1 MFKRSNFFKIS
12 VSSFVL
18 AWIFLAVPLFDMVN
32 GVLVVRGYIP
42 EGGLFS
48 PSKLGRLM
56 AGILLLWVAYRYRL
70 QPGWF
75 FLFFAGIFFETIAG
89 VRFGQEYGVIF
100 GFITVYRLAYIW
112 LLFTVLLYYA
122 KQDVAILGKFLKY
135 NVVFI
140 SLSIIFAHFTGLGNS
155 TYGWG
160 FGTKGFFASGNAL
173 GIYLGAATL
182 TLLAMKHYRIYTDIG
197 KYAYLI
203 AFFGIVLI
211 GSKAAFLLAILVVL
225 FGVWFSNYRTIF
237 ILICTV
243 FVVGFSS
250 YILDFASVAFDV
262 IISRYHNSSSIVEFL
277 SSGRV
282 DYVLNAANT
291 LNAQTTDSLRIL
303 MGGGSFLSFQNPS
316 GTVVYDTLE
325 MDWADIFFMY
335 GLVGLFFYCAFF
347 ISGIFYLKD
356 KFFLVLI
363 WIILLLHS
371 VVAGHVIW
379 NGMSIMLLS
388 YLMVLGRSIQRGS
401 QES

>member
-1 MFKRSNFFKIS
+1 
-12 VSSFVL
+12 
-18 AWIFLAVPLFDMVN
+18 MVN
-32 GVLVVRGYIP
+32 GVLVVRGYIS

-56 AGILLLWVAYRYRL
+56 TGVILLWVAYRYRL

-75 FLFFAGIFFETIAG
+75 CLFFVGVFFESIAG
-89 VRFGQEYGVIF
+89 MRFGQVYGVVF

-122 KQDVAILGKFLKY
+122 NQDVGVLGKFLKY

-173 GIYLGAATL
+173 GIYLGGSTL

-197 KYAYLI
+197 KKTYLI
-203 AFFGIVLI
+203 AFLGIVLI
-211 GSKAAFLLAILVVL
+211 GSKAAFLLAMLVL
-225 FGVWFSNYRTIF
+225 FFWVWFSVHRRIF
-237 ILICTV
+237 ILIFIV
-243 FVVGFSS
+243 FAVGFSS
-250 YILDFASVAFDV
+250 YILDVASVAFDV
-262 IISRYHNSSSIVEFL
+262 IIRRYHNSNSIVEFL
-277 SSGRV
+277 SSGRI
-282 DYVLNAANT
+282 DYVLNAAAT
-291 LNAQTTDSLRIL
+291 LNEQKSELLRIL
-303 MGGGSFLSFQNPS
+303 LGGGSFLSFQNPAEA
-316 GTVVYDTLE
+316 VLYDTLE

-335 GLVGLFFYCAFF
+335 GLVGLLFYCTFF
-347 ISGIFYLKD
+347 ISGIFFLKD
-356 KFFLVLI
+356 KFFLLFV

-371 VVAGHVIW
+371 VIAGHVIW

-388 YLMVLGRSIQRGS
+388 YLLALGRAVQSNHKKAERLNRTLLKG
-401 QES
+401 